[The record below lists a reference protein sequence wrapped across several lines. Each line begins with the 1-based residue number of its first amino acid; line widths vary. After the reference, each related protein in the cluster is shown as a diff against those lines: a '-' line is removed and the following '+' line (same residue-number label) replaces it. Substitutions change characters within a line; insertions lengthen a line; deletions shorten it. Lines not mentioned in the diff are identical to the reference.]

1 MNALLPLPIVDL
13 PAVYAVV
20 GEHRH
25 DPACLLLLGSD
36 GQHYAYRLLDGSV
49 SAITPDDAWRFDGP
63 PQPIAMALAQL
74 AG

>member
-1 MNALLPLPIVDL
+1 MKTLLHLPVVEL
-13 PAVYAVV
+13 PAVYAVI

-25 DPACLLLLGSD
+25 EPSWLLLRGSD

-49 SAITPDDAWRFDGP
+49 TPITPDDDWRFDGP
-63 PQPIAMALAQL
+63 ARTRREELVEL